1 MMADVGTVL
10 WKELKEIPRQS
21 SGRRGGPVSI
31 LVVIALIGVF
41 VPLQAGV
48 KFLNP
53 SQLGVIVV
61 LPVMMILAVI
71 ADSFA
76 GERERHTLETLL
88 ASPLSD
94 RAILFGKIAAAV
106 GWGWGISM
114 LSLALGLVT
123 VNLKFGEGKLLMFAP
138 DTALAVVLGSLL
150 GGIFMASAGVLVS
163 LRASTVRQAQ
173 QTLSMS
179 FLVLIFGAVFGIRAL
194 PSAWLIA
201 MSRFIT
207 TTGEMTLIFVAAGMV
222 LLIDLVILGAA
233 MARFQRSRLILD

>member
-1 MMADVGTVL
+1 MMADLGTVF
-10 WKELKEIPRQS
+10 WKELHEIPRQS
-21 SGRRGGPVSI
+21 SGRRGGPVGI
-31 LVVIALIGVF
+31 LVTIALIGVF
-41 VPLQAGV
+41 LPLQAGV
-48 KFLNP
+48 KFLNAG
-53 SQLGVIVV
+53 QLGVIVM
-61 LPVMMILAVI
+61 LPVMLILAVI

-114 LSLALGLVT
+114 LSLLLGLIT
-123 VNLKFGEGKLLMFAP
+123 VNLKYGQGKLLLFSAP
-138 DTALAVVLGSLL
+138 TAVGVALGSLL
-150 GGIFMASAGVLVS
+150 AGIFMASAGVLVS

-179 FLVLIFGAVFGIRAL
+179 FLVLIFGGVFGVRAL
-194 PSAWLIA
+194 PREWLLSL
-201 MSRFIT
+201 SRFVV
-207 TTGEMTLIFVAAGMV
+207 TTGEMTLIFLTAGIL
-222 LLIDLVILGAA
+222 LLIDLAILGAA